1 MISIPIDSFQ
11 SDVEE
16 MCRSGNV
23 PYIDAILTWCA
34 KNSIEIETA
43 ADFIRRDP
51 VLRSKIQV
59 EAEELN
65 VLKRSA
71 RLPI

>member
-11 SDVEE
+11 SDVED
-16 MCRSGNV
+16 MCRSGDV
-23 PYIDAILTWCA
+23 PYIDAILTWCT
-34 KNSIEIETA
+34 KNSIEVETA
-43 ADFIRRDP
+43 ADYIRRDP